1 MKQVANYDILCI
13 SFKERNYFLH
23 LHFLTGHA
31 MPQVISHWFLAVEGR
46 VHAWVSACG
55 IVMDKVALDR
65 FFFEFFGFPVSIV
78 TSLHHHSIFMFII
91 LPLEPKFSFQ
101 ASDTVEQFA

>member
-13 SFKERNYFLH
+13 GFKERNYFLH

-31 MPQVISHWFLAVEGR
+31 MPQVVSHWFLAVEGR

-65 FFFEFFGFPVSIV
+65 FFFEFFGFP
-78 TSLHHHSIFMFII
+78 II
-91 LPLEPKFSFQ
+91 IIPSSFNIHVYNITTRTKILISGQ
-101 ASDTVEQFA
+101 